1 MGIPEFNDRKLRL
14 IMMLAMLVVILAGI
28 KAAADIVVPFL
39 LAVFLAIV
47 LNPLVLLLER
57 FRVPRALGVTLLV
70 IAIVVLLLTLVGM
83 LGASLNEFARS
94 LHSIGA

>member
-1 MGIPEFNDRKLRL
+1 MPATARNNLLTCIYQWLWWASITQGIFMGIPEFNDRKLRL

-57 FRVPRALGVTLLV
+57 FRVPRALG
-70 IAIVVLLLTLVGM
+70 
-83 LGASLNEFARS
+83 
-94 LHSIGA
+94 